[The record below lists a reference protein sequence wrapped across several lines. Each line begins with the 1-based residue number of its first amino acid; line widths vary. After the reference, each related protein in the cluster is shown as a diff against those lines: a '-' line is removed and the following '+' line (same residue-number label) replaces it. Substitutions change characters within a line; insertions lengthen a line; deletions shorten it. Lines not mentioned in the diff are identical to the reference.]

1 MKRFSKF
8 IPMAVVALALVGALS
23 SFTVNKD
30 SKETINIQGYL
41 KANPFGT
48 VCNTSIMCSDDG
60 IQLCTVGST
69 QVWGK
74 DGSGNCVVELR
85 RNHQ

>member
-8 IPMAVVALALVGALS
+8 IPMAVVAIAMVGALS
-23 SFTVNKD
+23 SFESKD
-30 SKETINIQGYL
+30 SKETINIQGYTRVV
-41 KANPFGT
+41 PDGS
-48 VCNTSIMCSDDG
+48 VCNTSSMCSDDG
-60 IQLCTVGST
+60 LQLCTFGST

-74 DGSGNCVVELR
+74 DGAGKCVVELK

>member
-8 IPMAVVALALVGALS
+8 IPMAVLALGLVGALS

-30 SKETINIQGYL
+30 SNLAINIPGYV

-48 VCNTSIMCSDDG
+48 VCNSSIMCSDDG
-60 IQLCTVGST
+60 VQLCTVGAT
-69 QVWGK
+69 QIWGK
-74 DGSGNCVVELR
+74 NASGNCVVELR
-85 RNHQ
+85 RNHL

>member
-1 MKRFSKF
+1 MKRLSKF
-8 IPMAVVALALVGALS
+8 IPMAVLALGLVGALS
-23 SFTVNKD
+23 SFTSSNNAKD
-30 SKETINIQGYL
+30 TVNIQGYL

-48 VCNTSIMCSDDG
+48 VCNTSIMCSDDIG
-60 IQLCTVGST
+60 PLCTVGST

-74 DGSGNCVVELR
+74 DANGNCVVELK

>member
-1 MKRFSKF
+1 MKKFSKF
-8 IPMAVVALALVGALS
+8 IPMAALALGLVGALS
-23 SFTVNKD
+23 SFTTSTEAKD
-30 SKETINIQGYL
+30 TINIQGYL

-60 IQLCTVGST
+60 LQLCTVGST

-74 DGSGNCVVELR
+74 DGSGNCVVELK

>member
-8 IPMAVVALALVGALS
+8 IPMAALALGLVGALS
-23 SFTVNKD
+23 SFTTSTEAKD
-30 SKETINIQGYL
+30 AINIQGYL

-48 VCNTSIMCSDDG
+48 VCNTSIMCSDDIG
-60 IQLCTVGST
+60 PLCTVGST

-74 DGSGNCVVELR
+74 DANGNCVVELK